1 MSRRGIRILSILD
14 SSLHLL
20 FSSPRKENINSCL
33 LMWLYYVL
41 VLCTRSSS
49 KDILFQK
56 MSAGQS
62 SYSFP
67 SMSVGLEDIPDDVI
81 ELLSQSQS
89 EGSDQDPDFV
99 PYSSSPE
106 DISSSCKSVYS
117 QVNKHSVCWSAL
129 ATAPIPALDGA
140 TEFCFVLFFLGSR
153 NPTRRTIV

>member
-117 QVNKHSVCWSAL
+117 QVNKHSVLVSLSHSPNPSFRW
-129 ATAPIPALDGA
+129 GYR
-140 TEFCFVLFFLGSR
+140 VLFCLVFLGSW